1 MVGEIGMRTVFII
14 IQHSDNDIAFQR
26 SQFKNIEDAVKKG
39 DLEGQHFAMLYDRI
53 KINAGQPQL
62 YGTQFERID
71 VENFIAELAPVE
83 DIGNLDKRRKELDMM
98 PIEVYKEFMI
108 GNIKRSQK

>member
-1 MVGEIGMRTVFII
+1 MYLKLKLELSLFILPP
-14 IQHSDNDIAFQR
+14 DQR
-26 SQFKNIEDAVKKG
+26 GQFDP
-39 DLEGQHFAMLYDRI
+39 DY
-53 KINAGQPQL
+53 P
-62 YGTQFERID
+62 
-71 VENFIAELAPVE
+71 IAELAPVE